1 MHSLVRHHLQFY
13 LNAYKQTQNDIQVSP
28 RGVGPADYLA
38 WHMSTNGCVVR
49 VNPIVACKGQRSPH
63 GANPAPQGLPG
74 GRGGANVGAK
84 NARGKREQM

>member
-1 MHSLVRHHLQFY
+1 MPTPTATPVNIPTRANVKKK
-13 LNAYKQTQNDIQVSP
+13 LNYVKLRAIGKMLQVSP

-74 GRGGANVGAK
+74 GRGDC
-84 NARGKREQM
+84 